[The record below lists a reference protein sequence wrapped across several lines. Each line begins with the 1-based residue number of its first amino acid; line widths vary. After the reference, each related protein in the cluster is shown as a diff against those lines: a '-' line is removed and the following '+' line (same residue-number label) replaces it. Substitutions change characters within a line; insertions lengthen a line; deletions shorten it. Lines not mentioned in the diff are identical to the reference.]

1 MLLTVT
7 CDGRCFRTDRK
18 RVVDLTEPSGLLQ
31 LASRDLDEIIA
42 IRHDLHMHPELG
54 NEEERTSAVV
64 AEKLASWGISDVTRM
79 AGTGLVATIR
89 GRRTGDR
96 SIGLRADMDALAINE
111 LNSFGHVS
119 RYPGRMHACGH
130 DGHTSMLLAAAR
142 LLAADPDF
150 AGTVHLIFQPA
161 EEGRGGALKMLA
173 EGLFEKFPCDRIYG
187 MHSAP
192 HLPVGEFGTMTGA
205 MMAAAGRWTTVFR
218 GDGGHGGAGPHLTQ
232 DLSVVAAT
240 FINALQAVVAR
251 NVSAFD
257 PAIISIGHIQGG
269 SAESLNVLPSELH
282 LGGTMRAF
290 SDDIQKLITERIAET
305 ARMSADMYG
314 ASSESDS
321 WWGSVPVV
329 TDEAATRSALEA
341 AAQVVGSGSVDPA
354 IAATT
359 AGEDFSFMLQKRPG
373 NFIWLGND
381 SHDGDGGGQL
391 HTPYYDF
398 NDRALPF
405 GIAYWLSVVNV
416 ELDGRYGG

>member
-1 MLLTVT
+1 M
-7 CDGRCFRTDRK
+7 
-18 RVVDLTEPSGLLQ
+18 PNYSGLLE
-31 LASRDLDEIIA
+31 LASRDLTELTA

-64 AEKLASWGISDVTRM
+64 AGKLASWGISDVTHM

-89 GRRTGDR
+89 GERAGDR
-96 SIGLRADMDALAINE
+96 QIGLRADMDALAIHE
-111 LNSFGHVS
+111 QNSFAYVS

-130 DGHTSMLLAAAR
+130 DGHTTMLLGAAR
-142 LLAADPDF
+142 LLAANPDF

-161 EEGRGGALKMLA
+161 EEGRGGALKMLQ
-173 EGLFEKFPCDRIYG
+173 EGLFDRFPCDRIYG

-192 HLPVGEFGTMTGA
+192 HLPVGRFGTMTGA

-218 GDGGHGGAGPHLTQ
+218 GAGGHGGAGPHLTQ

-257 PAIISIGHIQGG
+257 PAIISIGHIEGG
-269 SAESLNVLPSELH
+269 SAESLNVLPAELR

-290 SDDIQKLITERIAET
+290 SEEIQELITARIAET
-305 ARMSADMYG
+305 ARVSADMYG
-314 ASSESDS
+314 ATSEIDS

-329 TDEAATRSALEA
+329 TDEAATEVALEA
-341 AAQVVGSGSVDPA
+341 AGRVVGAGSVDPA

-359 AGEDFSFMLQKRPG
+359 AGEDFSFLLQQRPG
-373 NFIWLGND
+373 NFIWVGND
-381 SHDGDGGGQL
+381 SHAGEGGGQL
-391 HTPYYDF
+391 HTPTYDF
-398 NDRALPF
+398 NDKALPY

-416 ELDGRYGG
+416 ELDGRLDS